1 VDVDTDALDEDPNTA
16 HIYVTYDSPAS
27 RHTLAVAR
35 IVLDADPTAPPRAFA
50 KATRL
55 LSTAAAKIPGDSAT
69 DNIDNL
75 DNPGTDTGLG
85 GVGDYGALRACVDRF
100 AATGRAS
107 IIPFPLQRKPPPP
120 TQLIS

>member
-1 VDVDTDALDEDPNTA
+1 MDVDTDALDEDPNTA

-27 RHTLAVAR
+27 NSRHTLAVAR
-35 IVLDADPTAPPRAFA
+35 IVLDADPTARPRAFA

-55 LSTAAAKIPGDSAT
+55 LSTAAAQIPGDSSIDNF
-69 DNIDNL
+69 DNIDKL
-75 DNPGTDTGLG
+75 ENPGTGTGLG

-107 IIPFPLQRKPPPP
+107 
-120 TQLIS
+120 